1 MSSAYVDEGS
11 GLASLVCPKCRGT
24 LSPVDR
30 QLTCSS
36 CQASGTVA
44 ADNAVDFIGGLTP
57 LVEQMARWS
66 DEQTRTIESASAG
79 LFEKKPVS
87 ADEAGVLRQAELLNA
102 DGKLNELGRMVGYD
116 SAELVWQSR
125 YDPLESL
132 FDAST
137 LAQDAT
143 VLDIGGGSGQTLR
156 RLFPGRRGAVLDI
169 VPVHIAFGS
178 RIWRLHKLPIIGICG
193 SAEHLPCADASV
205 DFVICRGVIM
215 YTDHQTAVNEVFRV
229 LKKGCHAFFRVES
242 FWWDLN
248 VMRQTRNPVTIAF
261 GLRSLLVGKVL
272 GATGVQPRLGRGWV
286 FGPRAY
292 VTPSRF
298 RKMVHAAGGD
308 VLRYESSTRGPQVGG
323 HGTQDVVL
331 CVKR

>member
-1 MSSAYVDEGS
+1 MPSSPIEPATDLLSRQVILLKDLNEIPTSGS
-11 GLASLVCPKCRGT
+11 LAETYIARNPANL
-24 LSPVDR
+24 LSP
-30 QLTCSS
+30 LAFNS
-36 CQASGTVA
+36 
-44 ADNAVDFIGGLTP
+44 
-57 LVEQMARWS
+57 VEQP
-66 DEQTRTIESASAG
+66 
-79 LFEKKPVS
+79 PVK
-87 ADEAGVLRQAELLNA
+87 GWQL
-102 DGKLNELGRMVGYD
+102 
-116 SAELVWQSR
+116 WQSR

-137 LAQDAT
+137 LAQDAS

-156 RLFPGRRGAVLDI
+156 RLFPGRKGAVLDI

-193 SAEHLPCADASV
+193 SAEHLPCADASI
-205 DFVICRGVIM
+205 DFVVCRGVIM

-272 GATGVQPRLGRGWV
+272 GATGVQPRLGRGWL

-308 VLRYESSTRGPQVGG
+308 VLRYESSKRGPQVGG